1 MNAPGLD
8 PQNPFAAA
16 SPLPYGLPDFG
27 AVRDEH
33 FRPAFAAG
41 MAQERAEI
49 ETIVAD
55 PAPPTAENTL
65 DALERAGALLRRTA
79 AVFFARHGAD
89 ATAGLDAIEEEV
101 APLLAAH
108 EDAIGLDPRLLG
120 RLDALQSAVDDGTVE
135 LAPDA
140 AWLLHTRRR
149 DATRAGARLTPGEQ
163 DRLRSLNQ
171 EISVLEATFG
181 RTVLAAGNE
190 GAVLV
195 HDRAELAGLPAD
207 LVDSA
212 ARAAEQH
219 GHAGAYLLDLRLPT
233 QQPVVALLE
242 HRPLRERVHHASA
255 SRGSGARGIPG
266 AGGIPGTADDPVIS
280 DTRPTLLAL
289 VRARAER
296 ARLLGFPHHAAYVAD
311 EGTAGSVEAVEEML
325 ARLTA
330 RAVDRVRVDARARA
344 AALAADDPTATFE
357 AWDWTYYAERDRSAR
372 FEVDDSRLRPYL
384 ELDRVLHEGVFRAA
398 RDLYG
403 LTFERRTDLVGYHP
417 DVRVY
422 EVGSAEGRGVGL
434 FLADLYARDSKRG
447 GAWMDSLVDQS
458 QLLGTRPVVTNTL
471 NITRPRDGE
480 PTLLTVDEVET
491 LFHEFGHALHALL
504 SDVRYPSQ
512 SGTNVPRDVVEF
524 PSQVNEMWARD
535 PALLRRYAVHHLTG
549 EPLPAAM
556 ADALVSSQAHDVGF
570 RTTEHLAAVHLDQA
584 WHRLGPDEV
593 PAEPDDVA
601 SFEERALTRAGVALA
616 TVPPRY
622 RSTYFTHVFA
632 GGYAAAYYS
641 YLWSE
646 VLDAD
651 TAAWFRRNGGRT
663 RANGER
669 FRRTVLSRGGSVDP
683 RLTVRELHGR
693 DPDIGPLLERLGLVD
708 AGATGPE
715 LLP

>member
-1 MNAPGLD
+1 MSDTGLD

-16 SPLPYGLPDFG
+16 SALPYGLPDFG
-27 AVRDEH
+27 AVREEH
-33 FRPAFAAG
+33 FRPAFDEG

-49 ETIVAD
+49 KAIVAD
-55 PAPPTAENTL
+55 PAAPTAENTL
-65 DALERAGALLRRTA
+65 DALERAGELLRRTA
-79 AVFFARHGAD
+79 TVFFTQHGAD

-108 EDAIGLDPRLLG
+108 EDAIGLDLRLLG
-120 RLDALQSAVDDGTVE
+120 RLDALQGAVDDGTVE

-149 DATRAGARLTPGEQ
+149 DATRAGARLAPDAQ
-163 DRLRSLNQ
+163 DRLRALNQ

-181 RTVLAAGNE
+181 REVLAAGNA

-195 HDRAELAGLPAD
+195 HDRAELAGLPTD
-207 LVDSA
+207 VVESA
-212 ARAAEQH
+212 ALAAEQH
-219 GHAGAYLLDLRLPT
+219 GHGGAYLLDLRLPT
-233 QQPVVALLE
+233 QQPVVALLD
-242 HRPLRERVHHASA
+242 HRPLRERVHRASV
-255 SRGSGARGIPG
+255 SRGSGVPG
-266 AGGIPGTADDPVIS
+266 PTGGH

-311 EGTAGSVEAVEEML
+311 EGTAGSVEAVQEML

-330 RAVDRVRVDARARA
+330 RAVDHARVDATVRA
-344 AALAADDPTATFE
+344 AALAADVPTATFE

-372 FEVDDSRLRPYL
+372 FEVDDLRLRPYL
-384 ELDRVLHEGVFRAA
+384 ELDRVLHDGVFRAA
-398 RDLYG
+398 GDLYG
-403 LTFERRTDLVGYHP
+403 LTVRRRTDLVGYHP

-422 EVGSAEGRGVGL
+422 EVRSAEGSGIGL
-434 FLADLYARDSKRG
+434 FLADLYARDAKRG

-458 QLLGTRPVVTNTL
+458 HLLGTRPVVVNTL
-471 NITRPRDGE
+471 NIARPRDGE
-480 PTLLTVDEVET
+480 PTLLTIDEVET

-512 SGTNVPRDVVEF
+512 AGTNVPRDLVEF
-524 PSQVNEMWARD
+524 PSQVNEMWVRD
-535 PALLRRYAVHHLTG
+535 PALLRSYAVHHVTG
-549 EPLPAAM
+549 EPMPDAM
-556 ADALVSSQAHDVGF
+556 VDALVSSQVHDAGF
-570 RTTEHLAAVHLDQA
+570 TTTEHLAAVHLDQA

-593 PAEPDDVA
+593 PSAPDDVA
-601 SFEERALTRAGVALA
+601 GFEEQALSRAGVALP

-663 RANGER
+663 RENGET

-683 RLTVRELHGR
+683 RHTFRDLHGR
-693 DPDIGPLLERLGLVD
+693 DPDIGPLLDRLGLSSPGAPD
-708 AGATGPE
+708 AE

>member
-1 MNAPGLD
+1 MSDPGLD

-33 FRPAFAAG
+33 FRPAFDAG

-49 ETIVAD
+49 ETILAD

-65 DALERAGALLRRTA
+65 DALERAGGLLRRTA

-89 ATAGLDAIEEEV
+89 ATVGLDAIEEEV

-120 RLDALQSAVDDGTVE
+120 RLDALQRAADDGTVE

-149 DATRAGARLTPGEQ
+149 DATRAGARLAADAQ
-163 DRLRSLNQ
+163 DRLRALNQ
-171 EISVLEATFG
+171 TISVLEATFG
-181 RTVLAAGNE
+181 REVLAAGNA

-207 LVDSA
+207 LIDSA
-212 ARAAEQH
+212 ARAAEQR
-219 GHAGAYLLDLRLPT
+219 GHRGAYLLDLRLPT

-242 HRPLRERVHHASA
+242 HRPLRERVHHASV
-255 SRGSGARGIPG
+255 SRGSGARGM
-266 AGGIPGTADDPVIS
+266 PGTVGTVGTVGTAGDPVVR

-311 EGTAGSVEAVEEML
+311 EGTAGSVGAVEEML

-330 RAVDRVRVDARARA
+330 RAVDRVRVDATVRA
-344 AALAADDPTATFE
+344 AALAADDPAASFE

-398 RDLYG
+398 SDLYG
-403 LTFERRTDLVGYHP
+403 LTFEHRTDLVGYHP

-422 EVGSAEGRGVGL
+422 EVRSADGRGVGL

-458 QLLGTRPVVTNTL
+458 HLLGTRPVVINTL
-471 NITRPRDGE
+471 NIARPRDGE

-535 PALLRRYAVHHLTG
+535 PALVRSYAVHHLTG

-556 ADALVSSQAHDVGF
+556 ADALVSSQVLDAGF
-570 RTTEHLAAVHLDQA
+570 TTTEHLAAVHLDQA

-601 SFEERALTRAGVALA
+601 GFEERALSRAGVALP
-616 TVPPRY
+616 TIPPRY

-646 VLDAD
+646 VL
-651 TAAWFRRNGGRT
+651 
-663 RANGER
+663 
-669 FRRTVLSRGGSVDP
+669 
-683 RLTVRELHGR
+683 
-693 DPDIGPLLERLGLVD
+693 
-708 AGATGPE
+708 
-715 LLP
+715 